1 MNEIEIQTS
10 ETIETLEK
18 KNKDQSELCAKLREY
33 RAMARERDEWKKKF
47 EDLQM
52 AFKEEEIK
60 KPEGA
65 INGEVEPSVTGRSG
79 DDELLGGIQGH
90 TSQDEGTAALRT
102 ERARGS
108 SADITVCS
116 EPEKY
121 DTGSFRHLSGSPV
134 SRVIQ
139 SGGQSNDE

>member
-1 MNEIEIQTS
+1 MCQAAG
-10 ETIETLEK
+10 LQGK
-18 KNKDQSELCAKLREY
+18 
-33 RAMARERDEWKKKF
+33 ARERDEWKKKF

-60 KPEGA
+60 TPEGV
-65 INGEVEPSVTGRSG
+65 IYGKGEPGVTG
-79 DDELLGGIQGH
+79 DELLGEIQGH
-90 TSQDEGTAALRT
+90 TFRDKGTGAVRT

-108 SADITVCS
+108 SADITVCC

-121 DTGSFRHLSGSPV
+121 YTGSFRHLSGSPV

-139 SGGQSNDE
+139 SGGQSSDE